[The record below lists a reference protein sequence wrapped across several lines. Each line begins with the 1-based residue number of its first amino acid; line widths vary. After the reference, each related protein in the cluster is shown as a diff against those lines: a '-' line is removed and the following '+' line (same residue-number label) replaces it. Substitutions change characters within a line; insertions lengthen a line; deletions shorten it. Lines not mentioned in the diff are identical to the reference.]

1 MDFAGLIPYKNTTQ
15 NNYILVTVDRLSRY
29 LNAELFHNCDTGT
42 AIDYLERY
50 CKINGI
56 PRSIRCDQA
65 QAFKAK
71 EFEIFCKNKKIKL
84 ILAPAGDH
92 RGTRMVER
100 LIQTLKRCLAV
111 LDIDPMWSTETLS
124 ARIASI
130 IENIRLIPNETTK
143 VTPFEAHFGRKPN
156 TELSNMLTKPST
168 KNLSYKQ
175 LKSKCLDKKLLR
187 HDALT
192 QEEMWRRDG
201 SSEDELDI
209 QYNTQSASPT
219 HLDSDD
225 SENQP
230 LISKSPSKISPS
242 ELHFSIGDKTTKI
255 IYNKRNVARKSIARK
270 TKEPRNT
277 LAPQWNII
285 QDGTI
290 TNFTPNTITIDTP
303 IRKNTVIRKNDIAT
317 ATETKPQPETKPR
330 LIHMVTCK
338 TIGEYRRNQEKIKK
352 FCLEE
357 AKQAKRISTTVPT
370 RSHPTTNEPQE
381 IPGPSRMPSQQTTS
395 APKRTRADFED
406 INKSKKRNSKKE
418 TTNTKWSKEKIIKLA
433 RKIKGSNNTQK
444 ATKNQRSNRALQSK
458 ALTKKQSRQH

>member
-1 MDFAGLIPYKNTTQ
+1 MEP
-15 NNYILVTVDRLSRY
+15 
-29 LNAELFHNCDTGT
+29 
-42 AIDYLERY
+42 
-50 CKINGI
+50 
-56 PRSIRCDQA
+56 
-65 QAFKAK
+65 
-71 EFEIFCKNKKIKL
+71 
-84 ILAPAGDH
+84 
-92 RGTRMVER
+92 
-100 LIQTLKRCLAV
+100 
-111 LDIDPMWSTETLS
+111 ETLS

-130 IENIRLIPNETTK
+130 IENIRLIPNKTTK

-168 KNLSYKQ
+168 KNISYKQ

-209 QYNTQSASPT
+209 QYNTQSASHT
-219 HLDSDD
+219 HTHIDSDD

-242 ELHFSIGDKTTKI
+242 ELHFSIGDKTTKLL
-255 IYNKRNVARKSIARK
+255 YNKRNVARKSFARK

-290 TNFTPNTITIDTP
+290 TNYTPHTITIDTP
-303 IRKNTVIRKNDIAT
+303 LRKNTVIRKNDIAI
-317 ATETKPQPETKPR
+317 ATETKPIPETKPR
-330 LIHMVTCK
+330 LIHMVACK

-357 AKQAKRISTTVPT
+357 AKQAKRISTTVPM
-370 RSHPTTNEPQE
+370 RCHPTTNEPQE

-395 APKRTRADFED
+395 APKRTRAEFEA

-418 TTNTKWSKEKIIKLA
+418 TTNTKWSKEKVIKLA
-433 RKIKGSNNTQK
+433 TKIKGSNNTQK
-444 ATKNQRSNRALQSK
+444 EAKNQRTNRALQSK